1 MSKATLAALSM
12 RSNFNDWFDLTA
24 NFTQNT
30 NWYATARGR
39 VGISNGPALF
49 YFTGGAAWVNVEDG
63 FAPTNAIATGD
74 LAWHTRSGWTFG
86 GGTEVALNERWS
98 AKLESLFI
106 NTGTSAHTN
115 VPPPGCRL
123 QRRFQGAI
131 RGRPRRPELQ
141 THRLGRSA
149 LRIGGHQRQQNPG
162 ARRGFC
168 LASGRAASPT
178 ASPPPSRAGAPCGRR
193 VRSRSVLRRAR

>member
-1 MSKATLAALSM
+1 MLSVCG
-12 RSNFNDWFDLTA
+12 RISVIGSTPTA

-49 YFTGGAAWVNVEDG
+49 YFTGGACVGECRGRICADG
-63 FAPTNAIATGD
+63 RELYLTGD

-98 AKLESLFI
+98 AKLESLYI

-115 VPPPGCRL
+115 APPPRVGFNAE
-123 QRRFQGAI
+123 FQGAL
-131 RGRPRRPELQ
+131 RGRPRRPESQ

-193 VRSRSVLRRAR
+193 VRWMPGLGRG